1 MRNCFASETD
11 ETKMALDIMDKY
23 GVGSGSELC
32 MDRVDVLC
40 L

>member
-11 ETKMALDIMDKY
+11 ETKMALDIMNKY
-23 GVGSGSELC
+23 GAGSDSELC
-32 MDRVDVLC
+32 MDCVGVLC